1 MMKDATGTALTAAT
15 SGAISPR
22 NHCFHAAS
30 AASATA
36 NTVASRNPPKIRTAD
51 QATVRQKAA
60 VTASCPSRSS
70 TSAGEAS
77 SSSPW
82 G

>member
-1 MMKDATGTALTAAT
+1 MMKDATGTALIPAT
-15 SGAISPR
+15 KGAISSR
-22 NHCFHAAS
+22 NQVFQAARAAS
-30 AASATA
+30 TTA
-36 NTVASRNPPKIRTAD
+36 RTAEIKKPPKIRMAD

-70 TSAGEAS
+70 TFTGDAS

>member
-1 MMKDATGTALTAAT
+1 MMKDATGTALIPAT
-15 SGAISPR
+15 KGAISPR
-22 NHCFHAAS
+22 NQVFQAAR

-36 NTVASRNPPKIRTAD
+36 NTVASRNPPKMRMAD